1 MKKSVSF
8 RVSPM
13 QIKTSDAI
21 RRLNDS
27 PVARWSVLFIV
38 ATAMMMG
45 YFVNDVMSPLETL
58 LEASPAEGGLGWTS
72 GDYGFFSGSSGLINV
87 FLLMLFFSGLILDK
101 MGIRFTG
108 ILACSLMII
117 GTLIKY
123 YAVTAGFPPTD
134 TFHLSLFTFH
144 FSLPTSVAVAS
155 LGFAV
160 FGVGYE
166 MTGITVSKAM
176 VRWFTGHELALAMG
190 IQLAMARLGT
200 AAALSISAPVARHF
214 ALSTPLLL
222 SLSFL
227 IIGLLAFLVFCVM
240 DRRLDQHRT
249 NTDLHGLQ
257 EESVRVSP
265 SQSDA
270 KKKSDA
276 DEFRW
281 SDIGTTLRSPGFWL
295 ITLFCVL
302 FYSAV
307 SPFLKFS
314 TKLMVMKYGV
324 DPDVAGFFSSIAPF
338 GTILMT
344 PLFGLIYDRYG
355 KGVTLVITGA
365 LMLTAVHFGF
375 SLPMHSSTVAITL
388 MVILSVGYSL
398 APAALWPCVP
408 KIIPL
413 KCLGTACS
421 MIFFIQNFGRAIIPM
436 FVGKANEADPTY
448 ETSMLIFGFTAL
460 GAALTAM
467 AMWYVDRRQ
476 GYGLQLPNI
485 RK

>member
-1 MKKSVSF
+1 M
-8 RVSPM
+8 
-13 QIKTSDAI
+13 
-21 RRLNDS
+21 
-27 PVARWSVLFIV
+27 LFIV

-58 LEASPAEGGLGWTS
+58 LEMPIEQGGLGWS
-72 GDYGFFSGSSGLINV
+72 PSDYGFFSGAGSFINV

-108 ILACSLMII
+108 TLACSLMVV

-123 YAVTAGFPPTD
+123 YAVTTD
-134 TFHLSLFTFH
+134 FGGADFTF
-144 FSLPTSVAVAS
+144 FSTHLPASAAWAS

-166 MTGITVSKAM
+166 MTGISVSKAM

-190 IQLAMARLGT
+190 LQLAMARLGT
-200 AAALSISAPVARHF
+200 AAALSISAPIAHHF
-214 ALSTPLLL
+214 VLSTPLLV

-240 DRRLDQHRT
+240 DRKLDASGYSCEV
-249 NTDLHGLQ
+249 DKA
-257 EESVRVSP
+257 E
-265 SQSDA
+265 
-270 KKKSDA
+270 
-276 DEFRW
+276 EFRLA
-281 SDIGTTLRSPGFWL
+281 DIGITLRNPGFWL

-324 DPDVAGFFSSIAPF
+324 DTDIAGFFSSIAPF

-344 PLFGLIYDRYG
+344 PLFGLIYDKYG
-355 KGVTLVITGA
+355 KGVTLVIIGA

-375 SLPMHSSTVAITL
+375 SLPIHSSTVAIAL
-388 MVILSVGYSL
+388 MVILSIGYSL

-413 KCLGTACS
+413 KCLGTAYS

-436 FVGKANEADPTY
+436 FVGRANETDPSYT
-448 ETSMLIFGFTAL
+448 TSMLIFGFTAL
-460 GAALTAM
+460 GAAVIALAM
-467 AMWYVDRRQ
+467 LYVDRRK

-485 RK
+485 T

>member
-1 MKKSVSF
+1 MAGTIA
-8 RVSPM
+8 
-13 QIKTSDAI
+13 Q
-21 RRLNDS
+21 RLNDS
-27 PVARWSVLFIV
+27 PTARWTVLFIV

-58 LEASPAEGGLGWTS
+58 LELPIEQGGLGWTPA
-72 GDYGFFSGSSGLINV
+72 DYGFFSGSSGLINV
-87 FLLMLFFSGLILDK
+87 FLLMLFFSGIILDK

-108 ILACSLMII
+108 TLACSLMVV
-117 GTLIKY
+117 GTLIKLI
-123 YAVTAGFPPTD
+123 AVTHPSTE
-134 TFHLSLFTFH
+134 TIHYSLFTIH
-144 FSLPTSVAVAS
+144 FDLPRSVALAS

-190 IQLAMARLGT
+190 IQLAMARFGT

-214 ALSTPLLL
+214 TLSTPLLV
-222 SLSFL
+222 SLAFL

-240 DRRLDQHRT
+240 DRKLDNISSPESGEVRR
-249 NTDLHGLQ
+249 GLNKN
-257 EESVRVSP
+257 
-265 SQSDA
+265 SD
-270 KKKSDA
+270 SD
-276 DEFRW
+276 DEFHW
-281 SDIGTTLRSPGFWL
+281 SDILVTLRNPGFWL

-314 TKLMVMKYGV
+314 TKLMVIKYGV
-324 DPDVAGFFSSIAPF
+324 DPDIAGFFSSIAPF
-338 GTILMT
+338 GTMLMT
-344 PLFGLIYDRYG
+344 PLFGLVYDRYG
-355 KGVTLVITGA
+355 RGVTLVITGA

-375 SLPMHSSTVAITL
+375 SLPIHSSTIAIML
-388 MVILSVGYSL
+388 MVILSIGYSL

-413 KCLGTACS
+413 KCLGTAYS

-436 FVGKANEADPTY
+436 FVGRANETDPSYT
-448 ETSMLIFGFTAL
+448 TSMLIFGFTAL
-460 GAALTAM
+460 GAALIAVAM
-467 AMWYVDRRQ
+467 LYVDRRK

-485 RK
+485 RKQQ

>member
-1 MKKSVSF
+1 MALQQRQGKFS
-8 RVSPM
+8 
-13 QIKTSDAI
+13 
-21 RRLNDS
+21 DS
-27 PVARWSVLFIV
+27 PVARWTVLFIV

-58 LEASPAEGGLGWTS
+58 LEMPRSEGGLGWS
-72 GDYGFFSGSSGLINV
+72 PSDYGFFSGAGSFINV

-108 ILACSLMII
+108 TLACSLMVA

-123 YAVTAGFPPTD
+123 YAVTADFDD
-134 TFHLSLFTFH
+134 TIRYSLFSIH
-144 FSLPTSVAVAS
+144 LPPSVLMAS
-155 LGFAV
+155 LGFAI

-166 MTGITVSKAM
+166 MTGITVSKSM

-190 IQLAMARLGT
+190 LQLAMARFGT
-200 AAALSISAPVARHF
+200 AAALSFSAPVARHF
-214 ALSTPLLL
+214 SLSAPLLVAVA
-222 SLSFL
+222 FL
-227 IIGLLAFLVFCVM
+227 LIGLLAFLVFCVM
-240 DRRLDQHRT
+240 DRRLDASST
-249 NTDLHGLQ
+249 TPLADA
-257 EESVRVSP
+257 SS
-265 SQSDA
+265 SQ
-270 KKKSDA
+270 
-276 DEFRW
+276 DEFRLA
-281 SDIGTTLRSPGFWL
+281 DIGITLRNPGFWL

-324 DPDVAGFFSSIAPF
+324 DADIAGAFSSIAPF

-355 KGVTLVITGA
+355 RGVTLVITGA
-365 LMLTAVHFGF
+365 LMLTCVHFGF
-375 SLPMHSSTVAITL
+375 SLPLHSSAMAITL

-413 KCLGTACS
+413 KCLGTAYS

-436 FVGKANEADPTY
+436 FVGRANETDPSYT
-448 ETSMLIFGFTAL
+448 TSMLIFGFTAL
-460 GAALTAM
+460 GAAVIALAM
-467 AMWYVDRRQ
+467 LYVDRRK

-485 RK
+485 T

>member
-1 MKKSVSF
+1 MRPSKEKINN
-8 RVSPM
+8 SPF
-13 QIKTSDAI
+13 
-21 RRLNDS
+21 
-27 PVARWSVLFIV
+27 ARWTVLIIV

-58 LEASPAEGGLGWTS
+58 LELPKEQGGLGWTPS
-72 GDYGFFSGSSGLINV
+72 DYGFFSGAGSFINV

-108 ILACSLMII
+108 TLACSLMAL

-123 YAVTAGFPPTD
+123 YAVTAEFGNEPIAFLD
-134 TFHLSLFTFH
+134 YQ
-144 FSLPTSVAVAS
+144 LPASAVWAS
-155 LGFAV
+155 LGFAI

-166 MTGITVSKAM
+166 MTGISVSKAM

-200 AAALSISAPVARHF
+200 AAALSISAPIARHYT
-214 ALSTPLLL
+214 LSMPLLL
-222 SLSFL
+222 SLAFL

-240 DRRLDQHRT
+240 DRKLDDSGQT
-249 NTDLHGLQ
+249 TEDSADNTQ
-257 EESVRVSP
+257 YEE
-265 SQSDA
+265 Q
-270 KKKSDA
+270 
-276 DEFRW
+276 FHF
-281 SDIGTTLRSPGFWL
+281 SDILVTLRNPGFWL

-324 DPDVAGFFSSIAPF
+324 DPDIAGFFSSIAPF

-375 SLPMHSSTVAITL
+375 SLPMHSSTIAIAL
-388 MVILSVGYSL
+388 MVTLSIGYSL

-413 KCLGTACS
+413 KCLGTAYS
-421 MIFFIQNFGRAIIPM
+421 MIFFIQNFGRAVIPM
-436 FVGKANEADPTY
+436 CVGRANETDPTY
-448 ETSMLIFGFTAL
+448 TTSMLIFGFTAL
-460 GAALTAM
+460 GAAVTAI
-467 AMWYVDRRQ
+467 AILVIDKKKN
-476 GYGLQLPNI
+476 YGLQLPNI
-485 RK
+485 KK

>member
-1 MKKSVSF
+1 M
-8 RVSPM
+8 
-13 QIKTSDAI
+13 TEAI
-21 RRLNDS
+21 RHRLNDS
-27 PVARWSVLFIV
+27 PFARWTVLIIV

-58 LEASPAEGGLGWTS
+58 LELPKSQGGLGWTPS
-72 GDYGFFSGSSGLINV
+72 DYGFFSGAGSFINV

-108 ILACSLMII
+108 VLACSLMAL
-117 GTLIKY
+117 GTLLKLY
-123 YAVTAGFPPTD
+123 GVTTDFGTAEIAIFGFQ
-134 TFHLSLFTFH
+134 
-144 FSLPTSVAVAS
+144 LPMSVAVAS

-200 AAALSISAPVARHF
+200 AAALSISAPIARYF
-214 ALSTPLLL
+214 ALSTPLLV
-222 SLSFL
+222 SLAFL

-240 DRRLDQHRT
+240 DRKLYDDST
-249 NTDLHGLQ
+249 KSTTDDS
-257 EESVRVSP
+257 EE
-265 SQSDA
+265 
-270 KKKSDA
+270 
-276 DEFRW
+276 FHW
-281 SDIGTTLRSPGFWL
+281 GDILVTLRNPGFWL

-324 DPDVAGFFSSIAPF
+324 DTDIAGFFSSIAPF

-344 PLFGLIYDRYG
+344 PLFGAVYDKYG

-375 SLPMHSSTVAITL
+375 SLPMHSSTIAIAL
-388 MVILSVGYSL
+388 MVTLSIGYSL

-413 KCLGTACS
+413 KCLGTAYS

-436 FVGKANEADPTY
+436 FVGRANETDPTY
-448 ETSMLIFGFTAL
+448 TTSMLIFGFTAL
-460 GAALTAM
+460 GAAVTAIGILLI
-467 AMWYVDRRQ
+467 DKHKH
-476 GYGLQLPNI
+476 YGLQLPNI
-485 RK
+485 KK

>member
-1 MKKSVSF
+1 M
-8 RVSPM
+8 
-13 QIKTSDAI
+13 TEAI
-21 RRLNDS
+21 RQRLNDS
-27 PVARWSVLFIV
+27 PVARWTVLLIV

-58 LEASPAEGGLGWTS
+58 LEMPKEAGGLGWTPS
-72 GDYGFFSGSSGLINV
+72 DYGFFSGSSGLINV

-108 ILACSLMII
+108 ILACSLMVL
-117 GTLIKY
+117 GTLLKLY
-123 YAVTAGFPPTD
+123 GVMVDFGSDMVSFFGFE
-134 TFHLSLFTFH
+134 
-144 FSLPTSVAVAS
+144 LPMSVAVAS
-155 LGFAV
+155 LGFAI

-200 AAALSISAPVARHF
+200 AAALSISAPIARHF
-214 ALSTPLLL
+214 TLSMPLLV
-222 SLSFL
+222 SLAFL

-240 DRRLDQHRT
+240 DRKLDSSASSQAT
-249 NTDLHGLQ
+249 NS
-257 EESVRVSP
+257 EE
-265 SQSDA
+265 
-270 KKKSDA
+270 
-276 DEFRW
+276 FHW
-281 SDIGTTLRSPGFWL
+281 SDIRVTLRNPGFWL

-314 TKLMVMKYGV
+314 TKLMVIKYGV
-324 DPDVAGFFSSIAPF
+324 DTDIVGFFSSIAPF
-338 GTILMT
+338 GTIMMT
-344 PLFGLIYDRYG
+344 PVFGLINDRYG

-365 LMLTAVHFGF
+365 LMLTCVHFGF
-375 SLPMHSSTVAITL
+375 SLPLHNSTIAIAL
-388 MVILSVGYSL
+388 MVILSIGYSL

-413 KCLGTACS
+413 KCLGTAYS

-436 FVGKANEADPTY
+436 FVGKANETDSSYT
-448 ETSMLIFGFTAL
+448 TSMLIFGFTAL
-460 GAALTAM
+460 GAALIAVAM
-467 AMWYVDRRQ
+467 FYVNRQ
-476 GYGLQLPNI
+476 KGYGLQLPNI
-485 RK
+485 KS

>member
-1 MKKSVSF
+1 MTAV
-8 RVSPM
+8 
-13 QIKTSDAI
+13 I
-21 RRLNDS
+21 RQQLNDS
-27 PVARWSVLFIV
+27 PIARWTVLIIV

-45 YFVNDVMSPLETL
+45 YFVNDVMSPLESL
-58 LEASPAEGGLGWTS
+58 LELPKEQGGLGWTPA
-72 GDYGFFSGSSGLINV
+72 DYGFFSGAGSFINV

-108 ILACSLMII
+108 TLACSLMAI

-123 YAVTAGFPPTD
+123 YAVTTEFGNEPIAFLD
-134 TFHLSLFTFH
+134 YQ
-144 FSLPTSVAVAS
+144 LPASAVWAS
-155 LGFAV
+155 LGFAI

-166 MTGITVSKAM
+166 MTGISVSKAM

-200 AAALSISAPVARHF
+200 AAALSISAPIARHYT
-214 ALSTPLLL
+214 LSMPLLI
-222 SLSFL
+222 SLAFL
-227 IIGLLAFLVFCVM
+227 CIGLLAFLVFCIM
-240 DRRLDQHRT
+240 DRKLDACRASISSSSSCANRAT
-249 NTDLHGLQ
+249 
-257 EESVRVSP
+257 EEGE
-265 SQSDA
+265 
-270 KKKSDA
+270 
-276 DEFRW
+276 EFHW
-281 SDIGTTLRSPGFWL
+281 GDILVTLRNPGFWL

-324 DPDVAGFFSSIAPF
+324 DPDIAGFFSSIAPF

-375 SLPMHSSTVAITL
+375 ALPIPAAFGNDGGAFAIAL

-413 KCLGTACS
+413 KCLGTAYS
-421 MIFFIQNFGRAIIPM
+421 MIFFIQNFGRAVIPM
-436 FVGKANEADPTY
+436 CVGRANETDPSYT
-448 ETSMLIFGFTAL
+448 TSMLIFGFTAL
-460 GAALTAM
+460 GAAVTAI
-467 AMWYVDRRQ
+467 AILLVDKRKH
-476 GYGLQLPNI
+476 YGLQLPNI

>member
-1 MKKSVSF
+1 M
-8 RVSPM
+8 
-13 QIKTSDAI
+13 AI
-21 RRLNDS
+21 QQRISDS
-27 PVARWSVLFIV
+27 PVARWTVLFIV

-45 YFVNDVMSPLETL
+45 YFVNDIMSPLETL
-58 LEASPAEGGLGWTS
+58 LEMPRSQGGLGWTPS
-72 GDYGFFSGSSGLINV
+72 DYGFFSGAGSFINV

-108 ILACSLMII
+108 TLACSLMVL

-123 YAVTAGFPPTD
+123 YAVTGVGEGDVNFAFLD
-134 TFHLSLFTFH
+134 T
-144 FSLPTSVAVAS
+144 SLPASTAWAS
-155 LGFAV
+155 LGFAI

-190 IQLAMARLGT
+190 LQLAMARFGT
-200 AAALSISAPVARHF
+200 AAALSISAPIARHF
-214 ALSTPLLL
+214 TLSTPLLVAL
-222 SLSFL
+222 AFL

-240 DRRLDQHRT
+240 DRKLDSSVSA
-249 NTDLHGLQ
+249 NTVDT
-257 EESVRVSP
+257 E
-265 SQSDA
+265 
-270 KKKSDA
+270 
-276 DEFRW
+276 EFRL
-281 SDIGTTLRSPGFWL
+281 SDIGVTLRNPGFWL

-324 DPDVAGFFSSIAPF
+324 DPDIAGFFSSIAPF
-338 GTILMT
+338 GTMLFT
-344 PLFGLIYDRYG
+344 PLFGLVYDRYG

-375 SLPMHSSTVAITL
+375 SMPIHSATIAIAL
-388 MVILSVGYSL
+388 MVTLSIGYSL

-413 KCLGTACS
+413 KCLGTAYS

-436 FVGKANEADPTY
+436 FVGRANESDPSYT
-448 ETSMLIFGFTAL
+448 TSMLIFGFTAL
-460 GAALTAM
+460 GATLTAV
-467 AMWYVDRRQ
+467 AMWYVDRRK

-485 RK
+485 REK

>member
-1 MKKSVSF
+1 MTEVIQK
-8 RVSPM
+8 
-13 QIKTSDAI
+13 
-21 RRLNDS
+21 RLNDS
-27 PVARWSVLFIV
+27 PIARWTVLFIV

-45 YFVNDVMSPLETL
+45 YFVNDVMSPLEAL
-58 LEASPAEGGLGWTS
+58 LEMPKAEGGLGWTS
-72 GDYGFFSGSSGLINV
+72 SDYGFFSGSGSFINV

-108 ILACSLMII
+108 VLACSLMVL
-117 GTLIKY
+117 GTLLKY
-123 YAVTAGFPPTD
+123 YAVTTD
-134 TFHLSLFTFH
+134 FGTSSVAFFGTH
-144 FSLPTSVAVAS
+144 LPTSAAWAS

-200 AAALSISAPVARHF
+200 AAALSISAPIARHF
-214 ALSTPLLL
+214 TLSTPLLVAL
-222 SLSFL
+222 AFL
-227 IIGLLAFLVFCVM
+227 IIGLLSFLVFCVM
-240 DRRLDQHRT
+240 DRKLD
-249 NTDLHGLQ
+249 
-257 EESVRVSP
+257 
-265 SQSDA
+265 
-270 KKKSDA
+270 KKGQMVEDKNSSS
-276 DEFRW
+276 DEFRF
-281 SDIGTTLRSPGFWL
+281 SDILVTLRNPGFWL
-295 ITLFCVL
+295 ITIFCVL

-314 TKLMVMKYGV
+314 TKLMVIKYGV
-324 DPDVAGFFSSIAPF
+324 DPDIAGFFSSIAPF

-344 PLFGLIYDRYG
+344 PLFGLVFDRWG
-355 KGVTLVITGA
+355 RGVTLVITGA

-375 SLPMHSSTVAITL
+375 SLPIHSSAVAIAL
-388 MVILSVGYSL
+388 MVILSIGYSL

-413 KCLGTACS
+413 KCLGTAYS

-436 FVGKANEADPTY
+436 FVGRANETDPSYT
-448 ETSMLIFGFTAL
+448 TSMLIFSFTAL
-460 GAALTAM
+460 GAALTAIVM
-467 AMWYVDRRQ
+467 LYTDRKK

-485 RK
+485 KKA

>member
-1 MKKSVSF
+1 M
-8 RVSPM
+8 
-13 QIKTSDAI
+13 AI
-21 RRLNDS
+21 RQRLQDS
-27 PVARWSVLFIV
+27 PVARWTVLFIV

-45 YFVNDVMSPLETL
+45 YFVNDIMSPLETL
-58 LEASPAEGGLGWTS
+58 LEMPRSQGGLGWTPS
-72 GDYGFFSGSSGLINV
+72 DYGFFSGAGSFINV

-108 ILACSLMII
+108 TLACSLMVL

-123 YAVTAGFPPTD
+123 YAVTAVGEGSVNFAFLD
-134 TFHLSLFTFH
+134 T
-144 FSLPTSVAVAS
+144 SLPASAAWAS
-155 LGFAV
+155 LGFAI

-190 IQLAMARLGT
+190 LQLAMARFGT
-200 AAALSISAPVARHF
+200 AAALSISAPIARHF
-214 ALSTPLLL
+214 TLSTPLLVAL
-222 SLSFL
+222 AFL

-240 DRRLDQHRT
+240 DRRLDSTRNST
-249 NTDLHGLQ
+249 
-257 EESVRVSP
+257 VS
-265 SQSDA
+265 SD
-270 KKKSDA
+270 SSN
-276 DEFRW
+276 DEFRL
-281 SDIGTTLRSPGFWL
+281 SDIGVTLRNPGFWL

-324 DPDVAGFFSSIAPF
+324 DPDIAGFFSSIAPF
-338 GTILMT
+338 GTMLFT

-375 SLPMHSSTVAITL
+375 SMPIHSATIAIAL
-388 MVILSVGYSL
+388 MVTLSIGYSL

-413 KCLGTACS
+413 KCLGTAYS

-436 FVGKANEADPTY
+436 FVGRANETDPSYT
-448 ETSMLIFGFTAL
+448 TSMLIFGFTAL
-460 GAALTAM
+460 GATLTAV
-467 AMWYVDRRQ
+467 AMWYVDRRK

>member
-1 MKKSVSF
+1 MN
-8 RVSPM
+8 
-13 QIKTSDAI
+13 I
-21 RRLNDS
+21 RDNLNDS
-27 PVARWSVLFIV
+27 PFARWTVLFIV

-58 LEASPAEGGLGWTS
+58 LEMPRSQGGLGWTPS
-72 GDYGFFSGSSGLINV
+72 DYGFFSGAGSFINV

-108 ILACSLMII
+108 TLACSLMVI
-117 GTLIKY
+117 GTLIKL
-123 YAVTAGFPPTD
+123 YAVTTD
-134 TFHLSLFTFH
+134 FGTTDVTFFNTHL
-144 FSLPTSVAVAS
+144 PAS
-155 LGFAV
+155 AAWASFGFAI

-166 MTGITVSKAM
+166 MTGITVSKAI

-190 IQLAMARLGT
+190 LQLAMARFGT
-200 AAALSISAPVARHF
+200 AAALSISAPIARHYT
-214 ALSTPLLL
+214 LSTPLLVAL
-222 SLSFL
+222 AFL

-240 DRRLDQHRT
+240 DRRLDHRMIIAS
-249 NTDLHGLQ
+249 DEHGLTQ
-257 EESVRVSP
+257 NNQDLREDPCS
-265 SQSDA
+265 SDA
-270 KKKSDA
+270 NKDSE
-276 DEFRW
+276 EFRF

-388 MVILSVGYSL
+388 MVILSVGFSL

-413 KCLGTACS
+413 KCLGTAYS

>member
-1 MKKSVSF
+1 M
-8 RVSPM
+8 
-13 QIKTSDAI
+13 
-21 RRLNDS
+21 RLNDS
-27 PVARWSVLFIV
+27 PIARWTVLIIV

-58 LEASPAEGGLGWTS
+58 LEMPRSEGGLGWTPS
-72 GDYGFFSGSSGLINV
+72 NYGFFSGAGSFINV

-108 ILACSLMII
+108 VLACSLMVL

-123 YAVTAGFPPTD
+123 YAVTTD
-134 TFHLSLFTFH
+134 FGESQ
-144 FSLPTSVAVAS
+144 FSIFNSQLPASAAVAS
-155 LGFAV
+155 LGFAI

-166 MTGITVSKAM
+166 MTGITVSKSM

-200 AAALSISAPVARHF
+200 AAALSISAPIARHF
-214 ALSTPLLL
+214 TLSTPLLV

-227 IIGLLAFLVFCVM
+227 IIGLLSFLVFCVM
-240 DRRLDQHRT
+240 DRRLDDSRQAGDIG
-249 NTDLHGLQ
+249 NPM
-257 EESVRVSP
+257 ESRDSRD
-265 SQSDA
+265 SREAEDS
-270 KKKSDA
+270 SE
-276 DEFRW
+276 EFRL
-281 SDIGTTLRSPGFWL
+281 SDILVTLRNPGFWL

-324 DPDVAGFFSSIAPF
+324 DPDIAGFFSSIAPF
-338 GTILMT
+338 GTM
-344 PLFGLIYDRYG
+344 
-355 KGVTLVITGA
+355 VITGA
-365 LMLTAVHFGF
+365 LMLTAVHFCF
-375 SLPMHSSTVAITL
+375 SMPMHSSTIAIAL
-388 MVILSVGYSL
+388 MVLLSIGYSL

-413 KCLGTACS
+413 KCLGTAYS

-436 FVGKANEADPTY
+436 FVGRANEVDPSYTS
-448 ETSMLIFGFTAL
+448 SMLIFGFTAL
-460 GAALTAM
+460 GAALTAI
-467 AMWYVDRRQ
+467 AMWYVDRRK

>member
-1 MKKSVSF
+1 MAE
-8 RVSPM
+8 
-13 QIKTSDAI
+13 AI
-21 RRLNDS
+21 RQRLNDS
-27 PVARWSVLFIV
+27 PIARWTVLFIV

-58 LEASPAEGGLGWTS
+58 LETPRSEGGLGWS
-72 GDYGFFSGSSGLINV
+72 PSDYGFFSGAGSFINV

-108 ILACSLMII
+108 VLACSLMAI
-117 GTLIKY
+117 GTLLKLY
-123 YAVTAGFPPTD
+123 GVTADFGTEEINIFGFQ
-134 TFHLSLFTFH
+134 
-144 FSLPTSVAVAS
+144 LPMSVAVAS
-155 LGFAV
+155 LGFSI

-200 AAALSISAPVARHF
+200 AAALSISAPIARHF
-214 ALSTPLLL
+214 TLSTPLLVA
-222 SLSFL
+222 LSFL

-240 DRRLDQHRT
+240 DRRLDSSNPANLASST
-249 NTDLHGLQ
+249 STT
-257 EESVRVSP
+257 SP
-265 SQSDA
+265 DE
-270 KKKSDA
+270 
-276 DEFRW
+276 EFRLA
-281 SDIGTTLRSPGFWL
+281 DIGVTLRNPGFWL

-324 DPDVAGFFSSIAPF
+324 DADIAGIFSSIAPF

-344 PLFGLIYDRYG
+344 PLFGLVYDRYG
-355 KGVTLVITGA
+355 KGVTLVIAGA

-375 SLPMHSSTVAITL
+375 SLPMHSATVAIAL
-388 MVILSVGYSL
+388 MVTLSIGYSL

-413 KCLGTACS
+413 KCLGTAYS

-436 FVGKANEADPTY
+436 FVGRANETDPTY
-448 ETSMLIFGFTAL
+448 TTSMLIFGFTAL
-460 GAALTAM
+460 GAAITAF
-467 AMWYVDRRQ
+467 AMLYIDRRK

-485 RK
+485 KK

>member
-1 MKKSVSF
+1 MAE
-8 RVSPM
+8 
-13 QIKTSDAI
+13 AI
-21 RRLNDS
+21 RHRLNDS
-27 PVARWSVLFIV
+27 PIARWTVLFIV

-45 YFVNDVMSPLETL
+45 YFVNDVMSPLEAL
-58 LEASPAEGGLGWTS
+58 LEMPKAEGGLGWTS
-72 GDYGFFSGSSGLINV
+72 SDYGFFSGSGSFINV

-108 ILACSLMII
+108 VLACSLMTL
-117 GTLIKY
+117 GTLVKY
-123 YAVTAGFPPTD
+123 YAVTTD
-134 TFHLSLFTFH
+134 FGTSSVTFFGTD
-144 FSLPTSVAVAS
+144 LPTSAAWAS
-155 LGFAV
+155 FGFAV

-214 ALSTPLLL
+214 SLSTPLLVAL
-222 SLSFL
+222 AFL

-240 DRRLDQHRT
+240 DRRLDDSRRSCST
-249 NTDLHGLQ
+249 SSSSSSN
-257 EESVRVSP
+257 ENNE
-265 SQSDA
+265 
-270 KKKSDA
+270 
-276 DEFRW
+276 EFRL
-281 SDIGTTLRSPGFWL
+281 SDIGITLRNPGFWL
-295 ITLFCVL
+295 ITIFCVL

-314 TKLMVMKYGV
+314 TKLMVIKYGV
-324 DPDVAGFFSSIAPF
+324 DPDIAGFFSSIAPF

-344 PLFGLIYDRYG
+344 PLFGLVFDRFG
-355 KGVTLVITGA
+355 RGVTLVITGA

-375 SLPMHSSTVAITL
+375 SLPMHSSAVAIAL
-388 MVILSVGYSL
+388 MVVLSVGYSL

-413 KCLGTACS
+413 KCLGTAYS

-436 FVGKANEADPTY
+436 FVGRANETDPSYT
-448 ETSMLIFGFTAL
+448 TSMLIFGFTAL
-460 GAALTAM
+460 GAALTAIVM
-467 AMWYVDRRQ
+467 LYTDRKK

-485 RK
+485 KAQ

>member
-1 MKKSVSF
+1 MTES
-8 RVSPM
+8 
-13 QIKTSDAI
+13 I
-21 RRLNDS
+21 RQRLNDS
-27 PVARWSVLFIV
+27 PVARWTVLFIV

-58 LEASPAEGGLGWTS
+58 LELPREQGGLGWAPS
-72 GDYGFFSGSSGLINV
+72 DYGFFSGAGSFINV

-108 ILACSLMII
+108 VLACSLMVL

-123 YAVTAGFPPTD
+123 YAVVTD
-134 TFHLSLFTFH
+134 FGTTQFTILSFHL
-144 FSLPTSVAVAS
+144 PASVTIAS
-155 LGFAV
+155 LGFSI

-214 ALSTPLLL
+214 TLSTPLLV
-222 SLSFL
+222 SLAFL

-240 DRRLDQHRT
+240 DLRLDKSEERRIKSS
-249 NTDLHGLQ
+249 NSE
-257 EESVRVSP
+257 EES
-265 SQSDA
+265 
-270 KKKSDA
+270 
-276 DEFRW
+276 FRF
-281 SDIGTTLRSPGFWL
+281 SDILVTLRNPGFWL

-324 DPDVAGFFSSIAPF
+324 DPDIAGFFSSIAPF

-344 PLFGLIYDRYG
+344 PLFGLVYDRYG

-375 SLPMHSSTVAITL
+375 SLPIHSATIAITL
-388 MVILSVGYSL
+388 MVILSIGYSL

-413 KCLGTACS
+413 KCLGTAYS

-436 FVGKANEADPTY
+436 FVGRANETDPSYT
-448 ETSMLIFGFTAL
+448 TSMLIFGFTAL
-460 GAALTAM
+460 GAALIAIAM
-467 AMWYVDRRQ
+467 LYIDRQ
-476 GYGLQLPNI
+476 KGYGLQLPNI
-485 RK
+485 KQR

>member
-1 MKKSVSF
+1 VAE
-8 RVSPM
+8 V
-13 QIKTSDAI
+13 I
-21 RRLNDS
+21 RQRLNDS
-27 PVARWSVLFIV
+27 PIARWTVLFIV

-45 YFVNDVMSPLETL
+45 YFVNDVMSPLEAL
-58 LEASPAEGGLGWTS
+58 LEMPKAEGGLGWTS
-72 GDYGFFSGSSGLINV
+72 SDYGFFSGSGSFINV

-108 ILACSLMII
+108 VLACSLMTL
-117 GTLIKY
+117 GTLVKY
-123 YAVTAGFPPTD
+123 YAVTTD
-134 TFHLSLFTFH
+134 FGTSSVAFFGTQ
-144 FSLPTSVAVAS
+144 LPTSAAWAS
-155 LGFAV
+155 FGFAV

-214 ALSTPLLL
+214 TLSTPLLVAL
-222 SLSFL
+222 AFL

-240 DRRLDQHRT
+240 DRRLDDSRI
-249 NTDLHGLQ
+249 
-257 EESVRVSP
+257 S
-265 SQSDA
+265 SDTRIPRSSSD
-270 KKKSDA
+270 KSENSE
-276 DEFRW
+276 EFRF
-281 SDIGTTLRSPGFWL
+281 SDIIVTLRNPGFWL
-295 ITLFCVL
+295 ITIFCVL

-314 TKLMVMKYGV
+314 TKLMVIKYGV
-324 DPDVAGFFSSIAPF
+324 DPDIAGFFSSIAPF

-344 PLFGLIYDRYG
+344 PLFGLVFDRFG
-355 KGVTLVITGA
+355 RGVTLVITGA

-375 SLPMHSSTVAITL
+375 SLPMHSSAIAIAL
-388 MVILSVGYSL
+388 MVVLSIGYSL

-413 KCLGTACS
+413 KCLGTAYS

-436 FVGKANEADPTY
+436 FVGRANETDPSYT
-448 ETSMLIFGFTAL
+448 TSMLIFGFTAL
-460 GAALTAM
+460 GAALTAIVM
-467 AMWYVDRRQ
+467 LYTDRKK

-485 RK
+485 KKA

>member
-1 MKKSVSF
+1 MEEV
-8 RVSPM
+8 
-13 QIKTSDAI
+13 I
-21 RRLNDS
+21 RHRLNDS
-27 PVARWSVLFIV
+27 PIARWTVLFIV

-45 YFVNDVMSPLETL
+45 YFVNDVMSPLEAL
-58 LEASPAEGGLGWTS
+58 LEMPKAEGGLGWTS
-72 GDYGFFSGSSGLINV
+72 SDYGFFSGSGSFINV

-108 ILACSLMII
+108 VLACSLMTL
-117 GTLIKY
+117 GTLVKY
-123 YAVTAGFPPTD
+123 YAVTTD
-134 TFHLSLFTFH
+134 FGTSSVAFFGTQ
-144 FSLPTSVAVAS
+144 LPTSAAWAS
-155 LGFAV
+155 FGFAV

-214 ALSTPLLL
+214 TLSTPLLVAL
-222 SLSFL
+222 AFL

-240 DRRLDQHRT
+240 DRRLDDSRRSCST
-249 NTDLHGLQ
+249 SSSSSSN
-257 EESVRVSP
+257 ENNE
-265 SQSDA
+265 
-270 KKKSDA
+270 
-276 DEFRW
+276 EFRL
-281 SDIGTTLRSPGFWL
+281 SDIGITLRNPGFWL
-295 ITLFCVL
+295 ITIFCVL

-314 TKLMVMKYGV
+314 TKLMVIKYGV
-324 DPDVAGFFSSIAPF
+324 DPDIAGFFSSIAPF

-344 PLFGLIYDRYG
+344 PLFGLVFDRFG
-355 KGVTLVITGA
+355 RGVTLVITGA

-375 SLPMHSSTVAITL
+375 SLPMHSSAVAIAL
-388 MVILSVGYSL
+388 MVVLSVGYSL

-413 KCLGTACS
+413 KCLGTAYS

-436 FVGKANEADPTY
+436 FVGRANETDPSYT
-448 ETSMLIFGFTAL
+448 TSMLIFGFTAL
-460 GAALTAM
+460 GAALTAIVM
-467 AMWYVDRRQ
+467 LYTDRKK

-485 RK
+485 KAQ

>member
-1 MKKSVSF
+1 
-8 RVSPM
+8 
-13 QIKTSDAI
+13 
-21 RRLNDS
+21 
-27 PVARWSVLFIV
+27 
-38 ATAMMMG
+38 MMMG

-58 LEASPAEGGLGWTS
+58 LEMPRSEGGLGWS
-72 GDYGFFSGSSGLINV
+72 PSDYGFFSGAGSFINV

-108 ILACSLMII
+108 TLACSLMVI

-123 YAVTAGFPPTD
+123 YAVTADFDDTVRYSFFSIHLPP
-134 TFHLSLFTFH
+134 
-144 FSLPTSVAVAS
+144 SVLMAS
-155 LGFAV
+155 LGFAI

-166 MTGITVSKAM
+166 MTGITVSKSM

-190 IQLAMARLGT
+190 LQLAMARFGT
-200 AAALSISAPVARHF
+200 AAALSFSAPVARHF
-214 ALSTPLLL
+214 SLSAPLLVAVA
-222 SLSFL
+222 FL
-227 IIGLLAFLVFCVM
+227 LIGLLAFLVFCVM
-240 DRRLDQHRT
+240 DRRLDAST
-249 NTDLHGLQ
+249 TAPLADA
-257 EESVRVSP
+257 SS
-265 SQSDA
+265 SQ
-270 KKKSDA
+270 
-276 DEFRW
+276 DEFRLA
-281 SDIGTTLRSPGFWL
+281 DIGITLRNPGFWL

-324 DPDVAGFFSSIAPF
+324 DADIAGAFSSIAPF

-355 KGVTLVITGA
+355 RGVTLVITGA
-365 LMLTAVHFGF
+365 LMLTCVHFGF
-375 SLPMHSSTVAITL
+375 SLPLHSSAVAITL

-413 KCLGTACS
+413 KCLGTAYS

-436 FVGKANEADPTY
+436 FVGRANETDPSYT
-448 ETSMLIFGFTAL
+448 TSMLIFGFTAL
-460 GAALTAM
+460 GAAVVALAM
-467 AMWYVDRRQ
+467 LYVDRRK

-485 RK
+485 T

>member
-1 MKKSVSF
+1 MNVRQK
-8 RVSPM
+8 
-13 QIKTSDAI
+13 
-21 RRLNDS
+21 LNDS
-27 PVARWSVLFIV
+27 PAARWTVLFIV

-58 LEASPAEGGLGWTS
+58 LEASKEEGGLGWTPS
-72 GDYGFFSGSSGLINV
+72 DYGFFSGASGLINV

-108 ILACSLMII
+108 VLSCSLMVL

-123 YAVTAGFPPTD
+123 YAVTADFPPTEVVS
-134 TFHLSLFTFH
+134 FSLLSSP
-144 FSLPTSVAVAS
+144 FSLPKSVAVAS

-200 AAALSISAPVARHF
+200 AAALSISAPIARHF
-214 ALSTPLLL
+214 TLSTPLLL

-240 DRRLDQHRT
+240 DRRLDQFT
-249 NTDLHGLQ
+249 VNNND
-257 EESVRVSP
+257 
-265 SQSDA
+265 SD
-270 KKKSDA
+270 K
-276 DEFRW
+276 FLW
-281 SDIGTTLRSPGFWL
+281 SDIGTTLRNPGFWL

-314 TKLMVMKYGV
+314 TRLMVMKYGV

-344 PLFGLIYDRYG
+344 PLFGLVYDRYG

-375 SLPMHSSTVAITL
+375 SLPMHESTTAIAL
-388 MVILSVGYSL
+388 MVVLSIAYSL

-413 KCLGTACS
+413 KCLGTAYS

-436 FVGKANEADPTY
+436 FIGKANEVDATY

-460 GAALTAM
+460 GAALTAI
-467 AMWYVDRRQ
+467 AMWYVDRRK

-485 RK
+485 KK

>member
-1 MKKSVSF
+1 M
-8 RVSPM
+8 
-13 QIKTSDAI
+13 TEAI
-21 RRLNDS
+21 RQRLNDS
-27 PVARWSVLFIV
+27 PVARWTVLLIV

-58 LEASPAEGGLGWTS
+58 LEMPREAGGLGWTPS
-72 GDYGFFSGSSGLINV
+72 DYGFFSGSSGLINV

-108 ILACSLMII
+108 ILACSLMVL
-117 GTLIKY
+117 GTLLKLY
-123 YAVTAGFPPTD
+123 GVTVDFGSDMVSFFGFE
-134 TFHLSLFTFH
+134 
-144 FSLPTSVAVAS
+144 LPMSVAVAS
-155 LGFAV
+155 LGFAI

-200 AAALSISAPVARHF
+200 AAALSISAPIARHF
-214 ALSTPLLL
+214 TLSMPLLV
-222 SLSFL
+222 SLAFL

-240 DRRLDQHRT
+240 DRKLDSSVSSQTT
-249 NTDLHGLQ
+249 NS
-257 EESVRVSP
+257 EE
-265 SQSDA
+265 
-270 KKKSDA
+270 
-276 DEFRW
+276 FHW
-281 SDIGTTLRSPGFWL
+281 SDIRVTLRNPGFWL

-314 TKLMVMKYGV
+314 TKLMVIKYGV
-324 DPDVAGFFSSIAPF
+324 DTDIAGFFSSIAPF
-338 GTILMT
+338 GTIIMT
-344 PLFGLIYDRYG
+344 PIFGLINDRYG

-365 LMLTAVHFGF
+365 LMLTFVHFGF
-375 SLPMHSSTVAITL
+375 SLPLHNSTIAIAL
-388 MVILSVGYSL
+388 MVILSIGYSL

-413 KCLGTACS
+413 KCLGTAYS

-436 FVGKANEADPTY
+436 FVGKANETDSSYT
-448 ETSMLIFGFTAL
+448 TSMLIFGFTAL
-460 GAALTAM
+460 GAALIAVAM
-467 AMWYVDRRQ
+467 FYVNRQ
-476 GYGLQLPNI
+476 KGYGLQLPNI
-485 RK
+485 KS

>member
-1 MKKSVSF
+1 M
-8 RVSPM
+8 
-13 QIKTSDAI
+13 
-21 RRLNDS
+21 RLNDS
-27 PVARWSVLFIV
+27 PTARWIVLIIV

-58 LEASPAEGGLGWTS
+58 LEMPRSQGGLGWS
-72 GDYGFFSGSSGLINV
+72 ASDYGFFSGSSGLINV

-108 ILACSLMII
+108 TLACSLMVL

-123 YAVTAGFPPTD
+123 YAVTADFDD
-134 TFHLSLFTFH
+134 TIQYSLFAIH
-144 FSLPTSVAVAS
+144 LPPSVAWAS
-155 LGFAV
+155 LGFAI

-200 AAALSISAPVARHF
+200 AAALSISAPIARHF
-214 ALSTPLLL
+214 TLSTPLLL
-222 SLSFL
+222 ALAFL
-227 IIGLLAFLVFCVM
+227 IIGLLAFLVFCIM
-240 DRRLDQHRT
+240 DRRLDSLGKPRE
-249 NTDLHGLQ
+249 DLG
-257 EESVRVSP
+257 SP
-265 SQSDA
+265 RKVDEIA
-270 KKKSDA
+270 EPA
-276 DEFRW
+276 DSSEEFRW
-281 SDIGTTLRSPGFWL
+281 SDIGATLRNPGFWL

-324 DPDVAGFFSSIAPF
+324 DPDLAGFFSSIAPF

-344 PLFGLIYDRYG
+344 PLFGLVYDKYG

-375 SLPMHSSTVAITL
+375 SLPIDGGSPAIAIVL
-388 MVILSVGYSL
+388 MVVLSIAYSL

-413 KCLGTACS
+413 KCLGTAYS

-436 FVGKANEADPTY
+436 FVGRANETDPSYT
-448 ETSMLIFGFTAL
+448 TSMLIFGFTAL
-460 GAALTAM
+460 GAALTAI
-467 AMWYVDRRQ
+467 AMLYVDRKKH
-476 GYGLQLPNI
+476 YGLQLPNI
-485 RK
+485 AQGDRNDV

>member
-1 MKKSVSF
+1 MRPSTKK
-8 RVSPM
+8 
-13 QIKTSDAI
+13 I
-21 RRLNDS
+21 NDS
-27 PVARWSVLFIV
+27 PAARWTVLFIV

-58 LEASPAEGGLGWTS
+58 LEMPRSQGGLGWTPS
-72 GDYGFFSGSSGLINV
+72 DYGFFSGAGSFINV
-87 FLLMLFFSGLILDK
+87 FLLMLFFSGIILDK

-108 ILACSLMII
+108 TLACSLMVL

-123 YAVTAGFPPTD
+123 YAVITDFGNCQLSIFNYQLPP
-134 TFHLSLFTFH
+134 
-144 FSLPTSVAVAS
+144 SVAMAS

-176 VRWFTGHELALAMG
+176 VRWFSGHELALAMG
-190 IQLAMARLGT
+190 LQLAMARLGT
-200 AAALSISAPVARHF
+200 AAALSISAPIARHF
-214 ALSTPLLL
+214 TLSAPLLL
-222 SLSFL
+222 ALSFL
-227 IIGLLAFLVFCVM
+227 VTGLLAFLVFCVM
-240 DRRLDQHRT
+240 DRRLDKT
-249 NTDLHGLQ
+249 Y
-257 EESVRVSP
+257 ESHEP
-265 SQSDA
+265 SD
-270 KKKSDA
+270 

-281 SDIGTTLRSPGFWL
+281 SDIGVTLRSPGFWL

-314 TKLMVMKYGV
+314 TRLMVMKYGV
-324 DPDVAGFFSSIAPF
+324 DPDIAGFFSSIAPF

-344 PLFGLIYDRYG
+344 PLFGYVYDRYG
-355 KGVTLVITGA
+355 RGVTLVITGA
-365 LMLTAVHFGF
+365 LLLAAVHFGF
-375 SLPMHSSTVAITL
+375 SLPIHNSSVAILL
-388 MVILSVGYSL
+388 MVVLSVGYSL

-413 KCLGTACS
+413 KCLGTAYS

-436 FVGKANEADPTY
+436 FVGRANETDPSYT
-448 ETSMLIFGFTAL
+448 TSMLIFGFTAL
-460 GAALTAM
+460 GAALVAI
-467 AMWYVDRRQ
+467 AMWYTDRRK

-485 RK
+485 K

>member
-1 MKKSVSF
+1 MRGK
-8 RVSPM
+8 
-13 QIKTSDAI
+13 
-21 RRLNDS
+21 LNDS

-58 LEASPAEGGLGWTS
+58 LEMPRSQGGLGWTPS
-72 GDYGFFSGSSGLINV
+72 DYGFFSGAGSFINV
-87 FLLMLFFSGLILDK
+87 FLLMLFFSGIILDK

-108 ILACSLMII
+108 TLACSLMVA

-123 YAVTAGFPPTD
+123 YTVSTAPEGE
-134 TFHLSLFTFH
+134 LFGM
-144 FSLPTSVAVAS
+144 PASVVLAS
-155 LGFAV
+155 SGFAI

-214 ALSTPLLL
+214 TLSTPLLVA
-222 SLSFL
+222 LSFL

-240 DRRLDQHRT
+240 DRRLDEPNKT
-249 NTDLHGLQ
+249 Q
-257 EESVRVSP
+257 EA
-265 SQSDA
+265 SD
-270 KKKSDA
+270 

-281 SDIGTTLRSPGFWL
+281 SDIGITLRSPGFWL

-324 DPDVAGFFSSIAPF
+324 DPDIAGLFSSIAPF

-344 PLFGLIYDRYG
+344 PLFGYVYDKYG

-375 SLPMHSSTVAITL
+375 SMPMHSSTVAIAL
-388 MVILSVGYSL
+388 MVMLSIGYSL

-413 KCLGTACS
+413 KCLGTAYS

-436 FVGKANEADPTY
+436 FVGRANETDPTY
-448 ETSMLIFGFTAL
+448 TTSMLIFGFTAL
-460 GAALTAM
+460 GAAAIAVAM
-467 AMWYVDRRQ
+467 LFVDRHK

-485 RK
+485 KHQ

>member
-1 MKKSVSF
+1 
-8 RVSPM
+8 
-13 QIKTSDAI
+13 
-21 RRLNDS
+21 
-27 PVARWSVLFIV
+27 
-38 ATAMMMG
+38 MMMG
-45 YFVNDVMSPLETL
+45 YFVNDIMSPLETL
-58 LEASPAEGGLGWTS
+58 LEMPRSQGGLGWTPS
-72 GDYGFFSGSSGLINV
+72 DYGFFSGAGSFINV
-87 FLLMLFFSGLILDK
+87 FLLMLFFSGIILDK

-108 ILACSLMII
+108 TLACSLMVF

-123 YAVTAGFPPTD
+123 YAVTTD
-134 TFHLSLFTFH
+134 FGGTDISFFGTHLPIS
-144 FSLPTSVAVAS
+144 AAWAS
-155 LGFAV
+155 FGFAI

-176 VRWFTGHELALAMG
+176 VKWFTGHELALAMG
-190 IQLAMARLGT
+190 LQLAMARFGT
-200 AAALSISAPVARHF
+200 AAALSISAPIARHYT
-214 ALSTPLLL
+214 LSAPLLVAL
-222 SLSFL
+222 AFL

-240 DRRLDQHRT
+240 DRRLD
-249 NTDLHGLQ
+249 
-257 EESVRVSP
+257 SP
-265 SQSDA
+265 SQTSMTSSASSTSSD
-270 KKKSDA
+270 
-276 DEFRW
+276 DEFRFA
-281 SDIGTTLRSPGFWL
+281 DIGVTLRNPGFWL

-324 DPDVAGFFSSIAPF
+324 DPDLAGFFSSIAPF

-375 SLPMHSSTVAITL
+375 SMPIHSATVAIAL
-388 MVILSVGYSL
+388 MVTLSIGYSL

-413 KCLGTACS
+413 KCLGTAYS

-436 FVGKANEADPTY
+436 CVGKANETDPTY
-448 ETSMLIFGFTAL
+448 TTSMLIFGFTAL
-460 GAALTAM
+460 GAALTAI
-467 AMWYVDRRQ
+467 AMLYVDRRKS
-476 GYGLQLPNI
+476 YGLQLPNI
-485 RK
+485 AHGVST